1 MPKASITRRGGAVR
15 LTVSSK
21 VANDLGLLQGAL
33 KNLADRLGHTACAT
47 GCDIFHIG
55 QEVEFGVNEVAL
67 NPQPL
72 PPREVLLGSVLR
84 SVNAVALNSAQFNL
98 ARVLVLAGRKA
109 EAKAAFAAYVANFLA
124 TSMIGDAH
132 TRGSLSGELSIANNS
147 LTALHVKPENLDF
160 SAPMVVE
167 RV

>member
-1 MPKASITRRGGAVR
+1 MPKTSITRRGGAVR
-15 LTVSSK
+15 LTVSAK

-72 PPREVLLGSVLR
+72 PPRALSFHPARGTITVTIPDKVNGNIELLTRAVGNVVGKLGCEACCSGFDILFR
-84 SVNAVALNSAQFNL
+84 SEINTLALDERGGVARF
-98 ARVLVLAGRKA
+98 GG
-109 EAKAAFAAYVANFLA
+109 VA
-124 TSMIGDAH
+124 
-132 TRGSLSGELSIANNS
+132 
-147 LTALHVKPENLDF
+147 
-160 SAPMVVE
+160 
-167 RV
+167 

>member
-72 PPREVLLGSVLR
+72 PPRSLNFSPLRGTITVTIPEKVNGNIELLTKAIGTVVGKLGCEACCSGFDIYFR
-84 SVNAVALNSAQFNL
+84 NELNSIAL
-98 ARVLVLAGRKA
+98 DERAGVARFGG
-109 EAKAAFAAYVANFLA
+109 VA
-124 TSMIGDAH
+124 
-132 TRGSLSGELSIANNS
+132 
-147 LTALHVKPENLDF
+147 
-160 SAPMVVE
+160 
-167 RV
+167 

>member
-1 MPKASITRRGGAVR
+1 MR
-15 LTVSSK
+15 LTVSAK

-72 PPREVLLGSVLR
+72 PPR
-84 SVNAVALNSAQFNL
+84 ALSF
-98 ARVLVLAGRKA
+98 
-109 EAKAAFAAYVANFLA
+109 
-124 TSMIGDAH
+124 SP
-132 TRGSLSGELSIANNS
+132 TRGTITVTMPEKVNNNIDLLNRAVGNVLGKLGCEACCSGFDILFRNEINTIA
-147 LTALHVKPENLDF
+147 LDDKAGVARF
-160 SAPMVVE
+160 GGAA
-167 RV
+167 

>member
-1 MPKASITRRGGAVR
+1 MPKTLITRRGGAVR
-15 LTVSSK
+15 LTVSAK

-72 PPREVLLGSVLR
+72 PPRSLNFSPLRGTINVTIPEKVNGNIELLTK
-84 SVNAVALNSAQFNL
+84 AVGNVVGKLGCEACCSGFDIYFRNELNSIALDERAGVARFGGL
-98 ARVLVLAGRKA
+98 A
-109 EAKAAFAAYVANFLA
+109 
-124 TSMIGDAH
+124 
-132 TRGSLSGELSIANNS
+132 
-147 LTALHVKPENLDF
+147 
-160 SAPMVVE
+160 
-167 RV
+167 

>member
-1 MPKASITRRGGAVR
+1 MARTSFTRRGGVVR
-15 LTVSSK
+15 LTVSAK

-72 PPREVLLGSVLR
+72 PPR
-84 SVNAVALNSAQFNL
+84 ALSFSP
-98 ARVLVLAGRKA
+98 ARGTITV
-109 EAKAAFAAYVANFLA
+109 
-124 TSMIGDAH
+124 TM
-132 TRGSLSGELSIANNS
+132 
-147 LTALHVKPENLDF
+147 P
-160 SAPMVVE
+160 E
-167 RV
+167 RVNNNIDLLNRAVGNVLGKLGCEACCSGFDILFRNEINTIALDDKAGVARFGGAA

>member
-1 MPKASITRRGGAVR
+1 MAKTSITRRGGAVR
-15 LTVSSK
+15 LTVSAK

-72 PPREVLLGSVLR
+72 PPRALGFHPARGTITVTIPEKVNGNIDLLTRAVGNVVGKLGCEACCSGFDILFR
-84 SVNAVALNSAQFNL
+84 SEINTLALDERAGVARF
-98 ARVLVLAGRKA
+98 GG
-109 EAKAAFAAYVANFLA
+109 VA
-124 TSMIGDAH
+124 
-132 TRGSLSGELSIANNS
+132 
-147 LTALHVKPENLDF
+147 
-160 SAPMVVE
+160 
-167 RV
+167 